1 MQIKPHG
8 NCGMINNIYSL
19 RKFWKNKKIFLTGHT
34 GFKGSWFVILLNLL
48 GAKVAGYSLKPNQK
62 LNFYTLAKLNKL
74 MQSSTIGD
82 IRNYLKL
89 KDSIVKFSPD
99 FIVHM
104 AAQPLVKDSY
114 VNPKYTYEVNT
125 MGTIN
130 VLNILN
136 EINSIKSALIT
147 TTDKVYNNNNNKIY
161 YKENDFL
168 GGIDP
173 YSNSKSCVELVVNSY
188 RESFFRKKN
197 IFVATARAGNVIGGG
212 DFSKDRI
219 IPDYFRSLSGNK
231 KLLMRYPNSIRP
243 WQFVI
248 DPLYGYLLLMMK
260 LNKKE
265 KFDNYSWNFG
275 PDKSNN
281 RSVRDLVYLINN
293 EFNHSV
299 KLISKN
305 RNSKKY
311 YESKVLM
318 LNSSKSKRNLDWNA
332 KYDLEDSVK
341 LISFWHKQFLAKRNI
356 LKVSQQQVI
365 DYFR

>member
-1 MQIKPHG
+1 METDLRVVQSPMLEKKKISELLEVVSAASKEAAELRDEAFVENPELRRSL
-8 NCGMINNIYSL
+8 NVVESFL
-19 RKFWKNKKIFLTGHT
+19 RK
-34 GFKGSWFVILLNLL
+34 
-48 GAKVAGYSLKPNQK
+48 
-62 LNFYTLAKLNKL
+62 
-74 MQSSTIGD
+74 
-82 IRNYLKL
+82 
-89 KDSIVKFSPD
+89 KD
-99 FIVHM
+99 
-104 AAQPLVKDSY
+104 
-114 VNPKYTYEVNT
+114 
-125 MGTIN
+125 
-130 VLNILN
+130 
-136 EINSIKSALIT
+136 
-147 TTDKVYNNNNNKIY
+147 
-161 YKENDFL
+161 
-168 GGIDP
+168 
-173 YSNSKSCVELVVNSY
+173 
-188 RESFFRKKN
+188 

-281 RSVRDLVYLINN
+281 RSVRDLVCLINN
-293 EFNHSV
+293 EFNHLV
-299 KLISKN
+299 RLISKN